1 MGWIELAADLDQM
14 QASVNKVLEFLLTT
28 NLLATVRE
36 ATIYRNQNT
45 NFPLFLSSG
54 AARLLCVTTQ
64 LIEKLKHLVLHTR
77 SHFIFVGLS
86 GRDQQSASK
95 RSACGHAA
103 VLNIQ
108 KPRARA

>member
-14 QASVNKVLEFLLTT
+14 QATVNEVSEFVPTT

-36 ATIYRNQNT
+36 AAIHRNQNT
-45 NFPLFLSSG
+45 NFPLFFCSR
-54 AARLLCVTTQ
+54 AARLLCIATQ
-64 LIEKLKHLVLHTR
+64 LIEKLQHLVLHTR

-103 VLNIQ
+103 VLNIP